1 MLKNR
6 FVVWPL
12 VISTFVLIL
21 MDRTSNFSEL
31 FLGLK
36 TILELYLFFW
46 CAYLIITSFGQSADS
61 RKVIKIRKK
70 SEHFNGL
77 ALQGIVIALAQLALV
92 NHYDDIFSFNTVMIA
107 VLFLYFL
114 SQITEN
120 SYPKVMLSNTH
131 IGVSDFQMTKIPWN
145 EIQSVRLEPQLLTI
159 QTAAITKSVTL
170 SGLEEYSEEDVEREL
185 AAEIL
190 DGSVAS
196 EGTSHTLSQ
205 LLTIYAAKKDFD
217 LESTL

>member
-6 FVVWPL
+6 FLVWPL
-12 VISTFVLIL
+12 VIGTFVLIL
-21 MDRTSNFSEL
+21 FDATSDFSRTFIV
-31 FLGLK
+31 LK
-36 TILELYLFFW
+36 SILELYLFVW
-46 CAYLIITSFGQSADS
+46 CAYLITTAFGQSQES
-61 RKVIKIRKK
+61 KKVIKIRKK
-70 SEHFNGL
+70 SKYFNSL
-77 ALQGIVIALAQLALV
+77 ALQGIAIVLAQLALV
-92 NHYDDIFSFNTVMIA
+92 YHYDDIYSFNTVMIA

-145 EIQSVRLEPQLLTI
+145 EIQIVRLEPLKLTI
-159 QTAAITKSVTL
+159 QTSSLSKSVSLT
-170 SGLEEYSEEDVEREL
+170 GLEEFSNDDVEKEL

-205 LLTIYAAKKDFD
+205 LLKIYADKKDFD
-217 LESTL
+217 LQSTL

>member
-6 FVVWPL
+6 FVIWPL
-12 VISTFVLIL
+12 VISTIVLIL
-21 MDRTSNFSEL
+21 VDNTSDFSDL
-31 FLGLK
+31 FIILK
-36 TILELYLFFW
+36 SILELYLFVW
-46 CAYLIITSFGQSADS
+46 CAYLIVTAFGQSEDS

-92 NHYDDIFSFNTVMIA
+92 NHYDDIYSFNTVLIA

-114 SQITEN
+114 SQINEN

-131 IGVSDFQMTKIPWN
+131 IGVSDFQMIKIPWN
-145 EIQSVRLEPQLLTI
+145 EIQTVRLEPKKLTI
-159 QTAAITKSVTL
+159 QTADITRSVSLT
-170 SGLEEYSEEDVEREL
+170 GLEEFSDDDVEREL